1 MNKRQFHIMIGSL
14 GAIIGIIVFL
24 AYIPQIFA
32 NLAGSKSQPWQ
43 PLFAAISCFVWVL
56 YAWTK
61 EPKRDYILMVP
72 NITGVIFGLITF
84 VTSL

>member
-43 PLFAAISCFVWVL
+43 PLFAAISCL
-56 YAWTK
+56 A
-61 EPKRDYILMVP
+61 
-72 NITGVIFGLITF
+72 
-84 VTSL
+84 

>member
-32 NLAGSKSQPWQ
+32 NLAGEKSQPWQ

-61 EPKRDYILMVP
+61 ELKRDYNLIVL
-72 NITGVIFGLITF
+72 NIMGVIIGL
-84 VTSL
+84 VVLVPSV